1 MFYIQINPQ
10 SLVLQ
15 SENHQVEILPFGAIL
30 NQFSIKKQ
38 YDSWINVIAAFADEN
53 QARSQITNGFRSAK
67 LSPFACR
74 LNESRYVF
82 EKTEYVCKKYVLNGH
97 TIHGL
102 MYNFDFSIQ
111 NHGADEQS
119 AWVELLANYTQDNLG
134 FPFEYQLFVKY
145 ILDTTGLTIETT
157 ATNTGKRAMPLADG
171 WHPYFT
177 LGGKVDDW
185 YLQINSTQ
193 MIEFDE
199 NLLPTGKMLPESRF
213 QTAESLQNV
222 FLDNSFV
229 LNNQTDVSCILQ
241 NDDFIL
247 QIFAQQNY
255 PYLQIYIPPERDCV
269 AIENLSGA
277 PDCFNNGLGLTILQ
291 AAESKTFITKYTLNV
306 K

>member
-1 MFYIQINPQ
+1 MFNIHINPQ

-15 SENHQVEILPFGAIL
+15 SETHQAEIFLFGAIL
-30 NQFSIKKQ
+30 NRFAVRQNGEWRNI
-38 YDSWINVIAAFADEN
+38 IAAFSDEN
-53 QARSQITNGFRSAK
+53 QARHQIINGFRSAK

-82 EKTEYVCKKYVLNGH
+82 ENTEYVCEKHVLNGH
-97 TIHGL
+97 AIHGL
-102 MYNFDFSIQ
+102 MYDFDFKLE
-111 NHGADEQS
+111 NHGTDEQS
-119 AWVELLANYTQDNLG
+119 AWIELLAHYSQENAG
-134 FPFEYQLFVKY
+134 FPFEYQLLVKY
-145 ILDTTGLTIETT
+145 ILDETGLHIHTT
-157 ATNTGKRAMPLADG
+157 ATNTGSRTLPIVDG

-185 YLQINSTQ
+185 SLQINANQ
-193 MIEFDE
+193 MLEFDE

-213 QTAESLQNV
+213 QTAESLRGV
-222 FLDNSFV
+222 ELDNSFV

-241 NDDFIL
+241 SDDLIL
-247 QIFAQQNY
+247 QIWAQHNY

-277 PDCFNNGLGLTILQ
+277 PDCFNNGLGLTLLQ
-291 AAESKTFITKYTLNV
+291 AAESKTFYTKYVLHQ

>member
-1 MFYIQINPQ
+1 MFNIQINPQ

-15 SENHQVEILPFGAIL
+15 SETHQAEIFPFGAIL
-30 NQFSIKKQ
+30 NRFAVRQNG
-38 YDSWINVIAAFADEN
+38 DWRNVIAAFADEN

-82 EKTEYVCKKYVLNGH
+82 ENTEHICEKHVLNGH
-97 TIHGL
+97 AIHGL
-102 MYNFDFSIQ
+102 MYDADFAVQ
-111 NHGADEQS
+111 NHGADEHGAWLELS
-119 AWVELLANYTQDNLG
+119 ADYANDNSG
-134 FPFEYQLFVKY
+134 YPFSYQLNVKY
-145 ILDTTGLTIETT
+145 ILDNKGLQIETRVH
-157 ATNTGKRAMPLADG
+157 NSGSRALPIADG

-185 YLQINSTQ
+185 ALQINAQQ
-193 MIEFDE
+193 MLEFDE

-213 QTAESLQNV
+213 QAAESLHGV
-222 FLDNSFV
+222 ELDNSFV
-229 LNNQTDVSCILQ
+229 LNNQDDVSCVLQSDDLILH
-241 NDDFIL
+241 IHAL
-247 QIFAQQNY
+247 QNY

-277 PDCFNNGLGLTILQ
+277 PDCFNNGLGLIVLQ
-291 AAESKTFITKYTLNV
+291 ADESKQFVARYELSV